1 MSTASIS
8 YSSLREASNE
18 AKYVIKTHETV
29 SMPTGSNQPFATLR
43 IVVWVIIAV
52 IILGS
57 FVFGDNLLSELSWT
71 ARMILIALA
80 IGIGFWGPKSEPTA
94 SPLEIRF
101 YNDYLVVF
109 REKRY
114 YSRKVSRKEYN
125 KFFYSDISK
134 IEYDYRIKRLDFIG
148 KIDAMW
154 FNYNKDGSVLQNPS
168 YHRIVDGGICYFYIN
183 GNDADTILK
192 GLEKYTAK
200 QPIIQHKMEVSQ

>member
-1 MSTASIS
+1 MDSP
-8 YSSLREASNE
+8 
-18 AKYVIKTHETV
+18 KYVIKTHETV
-29 SMPTGSNQPFATLR
+29 SMPTGNNQPFATLR

-57 FVFGDNLLSELSWT
+57 FVFGDNLFSELSWT

-80 IGIGFWGPKSEPTA
+80 IGISFWGPKSEPVA

-101 YNDYLVVF
+101 YSDYLVVF

-154 FNYNKDGSVLQNPS
+154 FNYNKDGSVPQNPS
-168 YHRIVDGGICYFYIN
+168 YHRIVDGGICYFYVN

-192 GLEKYTAK
+192 CLEEYTAK
-200 QPIIQHKMEVSQ
+200 QPIVQHKTEVSQ

>member
-1 MSTASIS
+1 MDSP
-8 YSSLREASNE
+8 
-18 AKYVIKTHETV
+18 KYVIKTHETV
-29 SMPTGSNQPFATLR
+29 SIPTGNNQPFATLR

-57 FVFGDNLLSELSWT
+57 FVFGDNLFSELSWT

-80 IGIGFWGPKSEPTA
+80 IGISFWGPKSESVA

-101 YNDYLVVF
+101 YSDYLVVF

-154 FNYNKDGSVLQNPS
+154 FNYNKDGSVPQNPS
-168 YHRIVDGGICYFYIN
+168 YHRVVDGGICYFYVN
-183 GNDADTILK
+183 GNDTDTILK
-192 GLEKYTAK
+192 CLEEYTAK
-200 QPIIQHKMEVSQ
+200 QPIVQHKTEVSQ

>member
-1 MSTASIS
+1 MNEKPVYVLKTQEMV
-8 YSSLREASNE
+8 RMPNKDSN
-18 AKYVIKTHETV
+18 ATV
-29 SMPTGSNQPFATLR
+29 FRILR

-52 IILGS
+52 IVFGS

-80 IGIGFWGPKSEPTA
+80 IGIGFRRPKSHPVA

-114 YSRKVSRKEYN
+114 YSNKVSRREYN
-125 KFFYSDISK
+125 KFFYTDISK

-148 KIDAMW
+148 KVDAMW
-154 FNYNKDGSVLQNPS
+154 FNYSKDGSIPQNPS
-168 YHRIVDGGICYFYIN
+168 YHRIVDGGICYFYVN
-183 GNDADTILK
+183 GNDADDILK
-192 GLEKYTAK
+192 CLEKYTSK
-200 QPIIQHKMEVSQ
+200 QPIVQHKTEVPQ

>member
-1 MSTASIS
+1 MDSP
-8 YSSLREASNE
+8 
-18 AKYVIKTHETV
+18 KYIIKTHETV
-29 SMPTGSNQPFATLR
+29 SMPTGNNQPFAALR

-57 FVFGDNLLSELSWT
+57 FVFGDNLFSELSWT

-80 IGIGFWGPKSEPTA
+80 IGISFWGPKSEPVA

-154 FNYNKDGSVLQNPS
+154 FNYNKDGSVPQNPS
-168 YHRIVDGGICYFYIN
+168 YHRIVDGGICYFYVN

-192 GLEKYTAK
+192 CLEEYTAK
-200 QPIIQHKMEVSQ
+200 QPIVQHKTEVSQ

>member
-1 MSTASIS
+1 MDSP
-8 YSSLREASNE
+8 
-18 AKYVIKTHETV
+18 KYVIKTHETV
-29 SMPTGSNQPFATLR
+29 SMPTGNNQPFATLR

-57 FVFGDNLLSELSWT
+57 FVFGDNLFSELSWT
-71 ARMILIALA
+71 ARMIFIALA
-80 IGIGFWGPKSEPTA
+80 IGISFWGPKSEPVA
-94 SPLEIRF
+94 SPLEMRF
-101 YNDYLVVF
+101 YSDYLVVF

-134 IEYDYRIKRLDFIG
+134 IEYDYRTKRLDFIG

-154 FNYNKDGSVLQNPS
+154 FNYNKDGSVPQNPS
-168 YHRIVDGGICYFYIN
+168 YHRIVDGGICYFYVN

-192 GLEKYTAK
+192 CLEEYTAK
-200 QPIIQHKMEVSQ
+200 QPIVQHKTEVSQ

>member
-1 MSTASIS
+1 MDST
-8 YSSLREASNE
+8 
-18 AKYVIKTHETV
+18 KYVIKTHETV
-29 SMPTGSNQPFATLR
+29 SMPTGNNQPFATLR

-57 FVFGDNLLSELSWT
+57 FVFGDNLFSELSWT

-80 IGIGFWGPKSEPTA
+80 IGISFWGPKSEPVA

-101 YNDYLVVF
+101 YSDYLVVF

-125 KFFYSDISK
+125 KFFYPDISK

-154 FNYNKDGSVLQNPS
+154 FNYNKDGSVPQNPS
-168 YHRIVDGGICYFYIN
+168 YHRIVDGGICYFYVN

-192 GLEKYTAK
+192 CLEEYTAK
-200 QPIIQHKMEVSQ
+200 QPIVQHKTEVSQ

>member
-1 MSTASIS
+1 MDCPK
-8 YSSLREASNE
+8 N
-18 AKYVIKTHETV
+18 VIKTHETV

-57 FVFGDNLLSELSWT
+57 FVFGDNLFFELSWT
-71 ARMILIALA
+71 TRMILIALA
-80 IGIGFWGPKSEPTA
+80 IGIGLWGPTSAPVA

-101 YNDYLVVF
+101 YSNYLVVF

-134 IEYDYRIKRLDFIG
+134 IEYNYRIKRLDLIG

-154 FNYNKDGSVLQNPS
+154 FNYNKDGSVPQDPT
-168 YHRIVDGGICYFYIN
+168 YHRIVDGGICYFYVN
-183 GNDADTILK
+183 GNDADIILK
-192 GLEKYTAK
+192 SLEEYTAK
-200 QPIIQHKMEVSQ
+200 QPIVQYETEISQ

>member
-1 MSTASIS
+1 MDSP
-8 YSSLREASNE
+8 
-18 AKYVIKTHETV
+18 KYVIRTNETV
-29 SMPTGSNQPFATLR
+29 SMPTGNNQPFTTLR

-52 IILGS
+52 IVLGS
-57 FVFGDNLLSELSWT
+57 FVFGDNLFSELSWT

-80 IGIGFWGPKSEPTA
+80 IGIGFWGPKSETVA

-101 YNDYLVVF
+101 YSDYLVVF

-154 FNYNKDGSVLQNPS
+154 FNYNKDGSVPQNPS
-168 YHRIVDGGICYFYIN
+168 YHRIVDGGICYFYVN

-192 GLEKYTAK
+192 CLEEYTAK
-200 QPIIQHKMEVSQ
+200 QPIVQHKTEVSQ

>member
-1 MSTASIS
+1 MDSP
-8 YSSLREASNE
+8 
-18 AKYVIKTHETV
+18 KYVIKTHETV
-29 SMPTGSNQPFATLR
+29 SMPTGNNQPFATLR

-57 FVFGDNLLSELSWT
+57 FVFGDNLFSELSWT

-80 IGIGFWGPKSEPTA
+80 IGISFWGPKSEPVA

-101 YNDYLVVF
+101 YSDYLVVF

-154 FNYNKDGSVLQNPS
+154 LNYNKDGSVPQNPS
-168 YHRIVDGGICYFYIN
+168 YHRIVDGGICYFYVN

-192 GLEKYTAK
+192 CLEEYTAK
-200 QPIIQHKMEVSQ
+200 QPIVQHKTEVSQ

>member
-1 MSTASIS
+1 
-8 YSSLREASNE
+8 
-18 AKYVIKTHETV
+18 
-29 SMPTGSNQPFATLR
+29 MPTGSNQTFATLR

-57 FVFGDNLLSELSWT
+57 FVFGDNLFSELSWT

-80 IGIGFWGPKSEPTA
+80 IGISFWGPKSEPVA

-101 YNDYLVVF
+101 YSDYLVVF

-114 YSRKVSRKEYN
+114 YSRKVTRKEYN

-154 FNYNKDGSVLQNPS
+154 FNYNKDGSIPQNPS
-168 YHRIVDGGICYFYIN
+168 YHRIVEGGICYFYVN
-183 GNDADTILK
+183 GNDADTILIC
-192 GLEKYTAK
+192 LEEYTAK
-200 QPIIQHKMEVSQ
+200 QPIVQHKTEVSQ

>member
-1 MSTASIS
+1 MS
-8 YSSLREASNE
+8 NPN
-18 AKYVIKTHETV
+18 YVIETHETV
-29 SMPTGSNQPFATLR
+29 SMPTGKNQPFATLR

-57 FVFGDNLLSELSWT
+57 FVFGDNLFSELSWT

-80 IGIGFWGPKSEPTA
+80 IGTVFWGPKSEPVA

-101 YNDYLVVF
+101 YSDYLVVF

-154 FNYNKDGSVLQNPS
+154 FNYNKDGSVPQNPT
-168 YHRIVDGGICYFYIN
+168 YHRIVDGGICYFYVN

-192 GLEKYTAK
+192 YLEEYTAK
-200 QPIIQHKMEVSQ
+200 QPILHHKPEVSQ

>member
-1 MSTASIS
+1 MDSP
-8 YSSLREASNE
+8 N
-18 AKYVIKTHETV
+18 YVIKTHETV
-29 SMPTGSNQPFATLR
+29 SIPTGNNQPFAALR
-43 IVVWVIIAV
+43 IVVWVIIAI

-57 FVFGDNLLSELSWT
+57 FVFGDNLFSELSWT

-80 IGIGFWGPKSEPTA
+80 IGISFWGPKSEPVA

-101 YNDYLVVF
+101 YSDYLVVF

-154 FNYNKDGSVLQNPS
+154 FNYNKDGSVPQNPS
-168 YHRIVDGGICYFYIN
+168 YHRIVDGGICYFYVN

-192 GLEKYTAK
+192 CLEEYTAK
-200 QPIIQHKMEVSQ
+200 QPIVQHKTEVSQ

>member
-1 MSTASIS
+1 MDSP
-8 YSSLREASNE
+8 
-18 AKYVIKTHETV
+18 KYVIKTHETV
-29 SMPTGSNQPFATLR
+29 SMPTGNNQPFATLR

-57 FVFGDNLLSELSWT
+57 FVFGDNLFSELSWT

-80 IGIGFWGPKSEPTA
+80 IGISFGGPKSEPVA

-101 YNDYLVVF
+101 YSDYLVVF

-134 IEYDYRIKRLDFIG
+134 IECDYRTKRLDFIG

-154 FNYNKDGSVLQNPS
+154 FNYNKDGSVPQNPS
-168 YHRIVDGGICYFYIN
+168 YHRIVDGGICYFYVN

-192 GLEKYTAK
+192 CLEEYTAK
-200 QPIIQHKMEVSQ
+200 QPIVQHKTEVSQ

>member
-1 MSTASIS
+1 MDSP
-8 YSSLREASNE
+8 
-18 AKYVIKTHETV
+18 KYVIKTHETV
-29 SMPTGSNQPFATLR
+29 SMPTGNNQPFATLR

-57 FVFGDNLLSELSWT
+57 FVFGDNLFSELSWT

-80 IGIGFWGPKSEPTA
+80 IGISFWGPKSESVA

-101 YNDYLVVF
+101 YSDYLVVF

-154 FNYNKDGSVLQNPS
+154 FNYNKDGSVPQNPS
-168 YHRIVDGGICYFYIN
+168 YHRVVDGGICYFYVN
-183 GNDADTILK
+183 GNDTDTILK
-192 GLEKYTAK
+192 CLEEYTAK
-200 QPIIQHKMEVSQ
+200 QPIVQHKTEVSQ

>member
-1 MSTASIS
+1 MDSP
-8 YSSLREASNE
+8 
-18 AKYVIKTHETV
+18 KYVIKTHETV
-29 SMPTGSNQPFATLR
+29 SMPTGSKQPFATLR

-57 FVFGDNLLSELSWT
+57 FVFGDNLFFELSWT
-71 ARMILIALA
+71 TRMILIALA
-80 IGIGFWGPKSEPTA
+80 IGIGLWGPTSAPVA

-101 YNDYLVVF
+101 YSNYLVVF

-134 IEYDYRIKRLDFIG
+134 IEYNYRIKRLDLIG

-154 FNYNKDGSVLQNPS
+154 FNYNKDGSVPQDPT
-168 YHRIVDGGICYFYIN
+168 YHRIVDGGICYFYVN
-183 GNDADTILK
+183 GNDADIILK
-192 GLEKYTAK
+192 SLEEYTAK
-200 QPIIQHKMEVSQ
+200 QPIV

>member
-1 MSTASIS
+1 MDSP
-8 YSSLREASNE
+8 
-18 AKYVIKTHETV
+18 KYVIKTHETV
-29 SMPTGSNQPFATLR
+29 SMPTGNNQPFATLR

-57 FVFGDNLLSELSWT
+57 FVFGDNLFSELSWT

-80 IGIGFWGPKSEPTA
+80 IGISFWGPKSEPVA

-101 YNDYLVVF
+101 YSDYLVVF

-134 IEYDYRIKRLDFIG
+134 IEYNYRTKRLDFIG

-154 FNYNKDGSVLQNPS
+154 FNYNKDSSVPQNPS
-168 YHRIVDGGICYFYIN
+168 YHRIVDGGICYFYVN

-192 GLEKYTAK
+192 CLEEYTAK
-200 QPIIQHKMEVSQ
+200 QPMVQHKTEVSQ

>member
-1 MSTASIS
+1 MDSP
-8 YSSLREASNE
+8 
-18 AKYVIKTHETV
+18 KYVIKTHETV
-29 SMPTGSNQPFATLR
+29 SMPTGNNQPFATLR

-57 FVFGDNLLSELSWT
+57 FVFGDNLFSELSWT

-80 IGIGFWGPKSEPTA
+80 IGISFWGPKSEPVA

-101 YNDYLVVF
+101 YSDYLVVF

-154 FNYNKDGSVLQNPS
+154 FNYNKDGSVPQNPS
-168 YHRIVDGGICYFYIN
+168 YHRIVDGGICYFYVN

-192 GLEKYTAK
+192 CLEEYTA
-200 QPIIQHKMEVSQ
+200 SSGGFSCN

>member
-1 MSTASIS
+1 MDSP
-8 YSSLREASNE
+8 
-18 AKYVIKTHETV
+18 KYVIKTHETV
-29 SMPTGSNQPFATLR
+29 SMPTGNNQPFATLR
-43 IVVWVIIAV
+43 IIVWVIIAV

-57 FVFGDNLLSELSWT
+57 FVFGDNLFSELSWT

-80 IGIGFWGPKSEPTA
+80 IGISFWGPKSEPVA

-101 YNDYLVVF
+101 YSDYLVVF

-154 FNYNKDGSVLQNPS
+154 FNYNKDGSVPQNPS
-168 YHRIVDGGICYFYIN
+168 YHRIVDGGICYFYVN

-192 GLEKYTAK
+192 CLEEYTAK
-200 QPIIQHKMEVSQ
+200 QPIVQHKTEVSQ

>member
-1 MSTASIS
+1 MDSP
-8 YSSLREASNE
+8 
-18 AKYVIKTHETV
+18 KYVIKTHETV
-29 SMPTGSNQPFATLR
+29 SMPTGNNQPFATLR

-57 FVFGDNLLSELSWT
+57 FVFGNNLFSELSWT

-80 IGIGFWGPKSEPTA
+80 IGISFWGPKSEPVA

-101 YNDYLVVF
+101 YSDYLVVF

-154 FNYNKDGSVLQNPS
+154 FNYNKDGSVPQNPS
-168 YHRIVDGGICYFYIN
+168 YHRIVDGGICYFYVN

-192 GLEKYTAK
+192 CLEEYTAK
-200 QPIIQHKMEVSQ
+200 QPIVQHKTEVSQ

>member
-1 MSTASIS
+1 METP
-8 YSSLREASNE
+8 N
-18 AKYVIKTHETV
+18 YVIKTHETV
-29 SMPTGSNQPFATLR
+29 SMPTGNNQPFATLR

-57 FVFGDNLLSELSWT
+57 FVFGDNLFSELSWT

-80 IGIGFWGPKSEPTA
+80 IGISFWRPKSKPVA

-101 YNDYLVVF
+101 YSDYLVVF

-154 FNYNKDGSVLQNPS
+154 FNYNKDGSVPQNPS
-168 YHRIVDGGICYFYIN
+168 YHRIVDGGICYFYVN

-192 GLEKYTAK
+192 CLEEYTAK
-200 QPIIQHKMEVSQ
+200 QPIVQHKTEISQ